1 MHVCK
6 YVHNL
11 LKYWIVVIYLR
22 NDFVKFNLNEFFC
35 SYVSV
40 IIKATKLKQHPGASK
55 KRNGY
60 RQICERH
67 TVNSARQNE

>member
-22 NDFVKFNLNEFFC
+22 NDFVKFNLNEFFFVHMYLL
-35 SYVSV
+35 S
-40 IIKATKLKQHPGASK
+40 LKQ
-55 KRNGY
+55 RN
-60 RQICERH
+60 
-67 TVNSARQNE
+67 